1 MIKLDELKGKMSIRA
16 LYELRRLGYTYL
28 EEVNIDVVN
37 KNVYGK
43 KTKKEILDF
52 IGGLKKC

>member
-1 MIKLDELKGKMSIRA
+1 MIKLDSLKGKLSIRA

-28 EEVNIDVVN
+28 EEIEIDVIN

-52 IGGLKKC
+52 IGGK

>member
-1 MIKLDELKGKMSIRA
+1 MIKLDSLKGRLSIRA

-52 IGGLKKC
+52 IGGDLQC